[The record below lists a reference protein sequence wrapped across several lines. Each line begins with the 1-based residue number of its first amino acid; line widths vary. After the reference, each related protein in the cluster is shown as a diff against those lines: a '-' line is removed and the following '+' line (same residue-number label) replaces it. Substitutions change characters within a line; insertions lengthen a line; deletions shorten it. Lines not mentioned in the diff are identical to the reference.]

1 MFMEVHGFRKKGSSI
16 LKKKIHGFLR
26 IHAFKKEKK
35 GKEVMGRTRWA
46 RFLFYKGDY
55 LVFGPETYRGFHR
68 LAVFESYDGRYR

>member
-1 MFMEVHGFRKKGSSI
+1 MCDNERKSPVARPRGSFH
-16 LKKKIHGFLR
+16 LER
-26 IHAFKKEKK
+26 KEKK